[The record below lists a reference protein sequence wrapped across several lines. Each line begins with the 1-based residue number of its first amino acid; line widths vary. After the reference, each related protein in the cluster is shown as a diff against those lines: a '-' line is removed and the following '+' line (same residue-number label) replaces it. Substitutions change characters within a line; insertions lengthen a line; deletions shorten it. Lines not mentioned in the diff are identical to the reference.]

1 MEANDMGFKPTVEW
15 MSEKYDEMNSL
26 LFDGKLMDCDFG
38 IFTSGRGSEGG
49 VLGWFKMTGKNLKG
63 RRSTRRLFKRYG
75 WDEININRGNFVELC
90 KPRIEL
96 NGNYSGKEESFL
108 MTLVHE
114 MCHYYTY
121 MDGYMPVQAHGREF
135 RSICSMVQMKSN
147 GRFTIQRL
155 ASAEQMAGLELSDE
169 MKEKRKRRLDNKKS
183 KTTVLI
189 YWDRDG
195 KTKLVTTM
203 DPKLVNYIKSNGY
216 DKLIVSNDAN
226 LFEMLYNLK
235 YRNNMRLG
243 GVRAPSW
250 RYWDVTGKDWLN
262 ELNEYDIEVYENGKL
277 TGGKATEEPVNDAP
291 RPEEPKASSI
301 VFTITT
307 NKGVVEI
314 PFDGNYS
321 KLVNNIKK
329 RLPGLNDA
337 SIRKIATNPKNF
349 KSVNENMNSVKKVL
363 REVIEE
369 FISNEGDDSI
379 SINPNENLGLN
390 SPIEN
395 DV

>member
-1 MEANDMGFKPTVEW
+1 MEANDMGFVPNVQW

-26 LFDGKLMDCDFG
+26 LFDGELMECDFG
-38 IFTSGRGSEGG
+38 VFTSGRGSEGG

-108 MTLVHE
+108 TTLVHE

-135 RSICSMVQMKSN
+135 RSICSTVQMKSN
-147 GRFTIQRL
+147 GRFTIQRV
-155 ASAEQMAGLELSDE
+155 ATAEQMSGLELSDE
-169 MKEKRKRRLDNKKS
+169 MKEKRQKRLENKKS

-195 KTKLVTTM
+195 KIKLVTTT
-203 DPKLVNYIKSNGY
+203 DKRLVDYIKSNGY
-216 DKLIVSNDAN
+216 SKLIVSNDTN

-235 YRNNMRLG
+235 YRNNMRLSG
-243 GVRAPSW
+243 TRWPSW
-250 RYWDVTGKDWLN
+250 RCWDVTGKGWLN
-262 ELNEYDIEVYENGKL
+262 EVDNYDIEVYENGKL
-277 TGGKATEEPVNDAP
+277 SSMEKTEEPATDTVK
-291 RPEEPKASSI
+291 PEEPKAPSI
-301 VFTITT
+301 IFTITT
-307 NKGVVEI
+307 NKGAVEI
-314 PFDGNYS
+314 PFDGSYS

-329 RLPGLNDA
+329 RLPNLSDE

-390 SPIEN
+390 SPMEN

>member
-1 MEANDMGFKPTVEW
+1 MEANDMGFVPNVQW
-15 MSEKYDEMNSL
+15 MAEKYDEMNSL
-26 LFDGKLMDCDFG
+26 LFDGKLMECDFG

-75 WDEININRGNFVELC
+75 WDEIDINRGNFVELC

-108 MTLVHE
+108 TTLVHE

-155 ASAEQMAGLELSDE
+155 ASAEQMSGLELNDE
-169 MKEKRKRRLDNKKS
+169 MKEKRKKRLERKKS

-195 KTKLVTTM
+195 KTKLVTTTSQ
-203 DPKLVNYIKSNGY
+203 DLVSLIKLGKYKKLV
-216 DKLIVSNDAN
+216 VSNDGN
-226 LFEMLYNLK
+226 LFDYLYNECR
-235 YRNNMRLG
+235 YRNNMRYG
-243 GVRAPSW
+243 RRGWP
-250 RYWDVTGKDWLN
+250 YWDVTGKGWLN
-262 ELNEYDIEVYENGKL
+262 ELDNYDIEVYENGE
-277 TGGKATEEPVNDAP
+277 KAESEKPVEQSNPEPP
-291 RPEEPKASSI
+291 KEPEPIKI
-301 VFTITT
+301 FTIKT

-314 PFDGNYS
+314 PMEPSMKQMFDKAKN
-321 KLVNNIKK
+321 
-329 RLPGLNDA
+329 RLPNLSDDVIMKLINNPA
-337 SIRKIATNPKNF
+337 NYKVMKESRK
-349 KSVNENMNSVKKVL
+349 SVKKVL

>member
-1 MEANDMGFKPTVEW
+1 METNDMGFVPNVQW
-15 MSEKYDEMNSL
+15 MSEKYDEMNNL
-26 LFDGKLMDCDFG
+26 LFDGELMECDFG
-38 IFTSGRGSEGG
+38 IFTTGEGSQGG
-49 VLGWFKMTGKNLKG
+49 VLGWFKMTGKNLNGK
-63 RRSTRRLFKRYG
+63 RSTRRLFKRYG

-90 KPRIEL
+90 EPRIEL
-96 NGNYSGKEESFL
+96 NANYHGKEESFL
-108 MTLVHE
+108 ATLVHE

-135 RSICSMVQMKSN
+135 RQACAMVQAKSN

-169 MKEKRKRRLDNKKS
+169 MKEKRRKRVENRKS

-189 YWDRDG
+189 YWDNNG
-195 KTKLVTTM
+195 KAKLVTTT
-203 DPKLVNYIKSNGY
+203 DQKLVEHLKANAYK
-216 DKLIVSNDAN
+216 KLIVSTDPN
-226 LFEMLYNLK
+226 LFEMLYNLR

-243 GVRAPSW
+243 GTRRPSW

-262 ELNEYDIEVYENGKL
+262 ELNKYDIEVYENGK
-277 TGGKATEEPVNDAP
+277 KVESEKPVEQSNPEPP
-291 RPEEPKASSI
+291 KEPEPIKM
-301 VFTITT
+301 FTIKT

-314 PFDGNYS
+314 PMEPSMKQMFDKVKNRLPNLS
-321 KLVNNIKK
+321 DDAIKK
-329 RLPGLNDA
+329 LINNPANYKVMKE
-337 SIRKIATNPKNF
+337 SRK
-349 KSVNENMNSVKKVL
+349 SVKKVL

-390 SPIEN
+390 SPMEN

>member
-1 MEANDMGFKPTVEW
+1 MEANDMGFVLNVQW

-26 LFDGKLMDCDFG
+26 LFDGKLMECDFG

-75 WDEININRGNFVELC
+75 WDEIDINRGNFVELC

-108 MTLVHE
+108 TTLVHE

-155 ASAEQMAGLELSDE
+155 ATAEQMSGLELNDE
-169 MKEKRKRRLDNKKS
+169 MKEKRKKRIESKKS

-195 KTKLVTTM
+195 KTKLVTTTSQ
-203 DPKLVNYIKSNGY
+203 DLVSLIKLGKYKKLV
-216 DKLIVSNDAN
+216 VSNDGN
-226 LFEMLYNLK
+226 LFDYLYNECR
-235 YRNNMRLG
+235 YRNNMRYG
-243 GVRAPSW
+243 RRGW
-250 RYWDVTGKDWLN
+250 TYWDVTGKGWLN
-262 ELNEYDIEVYENGKL
+262 ELDNYDIEVYENGEKV
-277 TGGKATEEPVNDAP
+277 ESENPVEQSNPEPP
-291 RPEEPKASSI
+291 KEPEPIKI
-301 VFTITT
+301 FTIKT

-314 PFDGNYS
+314 PMEPSMKQMFDKVKN
-321 KLVNNIKK
+321 
-329 RLPGLNDA
+329 RLPNLSDDVIMKLINNPANYKVVNYPQAEDLVGL
-337 SIRKIATNPKNF
+337 P
-349 KSVNENMNSVKKVL
+349 
-363 REVIEE
+363 
-369 FISNEGDDSI
+369 
-379 SINPNENLGLN
+379 
-390 SPIEN
+390 
-395 DV
+395 

>member
-1 MEANDMGFKPTVEW
+1 MGFRPTPEW
-15 MSEKYDEMNSL
+15 MAEKYDEMNSL
-26 LFDGKLMDCDFG
+26 LFGGKLMDCDFG
-38 IFTSGRGSEGG
+38 IFTTGRGSEGG
-49 VLGWFKMTGKNLKG
+49 VLGWFKITGRNIKG

-75 WDEININRGNFVELC
+75 WDTIDINRSNFVELC

-108 MTLVHE
+108 TTLVHE

-121 MDGYMPVQAHGREF
+121 MNGYMPAQAHGREF
-135 RSICSMVQMKSN
+135 KMACAMVQSESG
-147 GRFTIQRL
+147 GRFTIQRV
-155 ASAEQMAGLELSDE
+155 ATSEQMSGLELSDE
-169 MKEKRKRRLDNKKS
+169 MKEKRKKRLESKKS

-189 YWDRDG
+189 YWDKG
-195 KTKLVTTM
+195 GTVKLVTTT
-203 DPKLVNYIKSNGY
+203 DKRLVEHIKSNGY
-216 DKLIVSNDAN
+216 SKLIVSNDTN
-226 LFEMLYNLK
+226 LFEMLYNLR

-243 GVRAPSW
+243 GTRHPSW

-262 ELNEYDIEVYENGKL
+262 ELDNYDIEVYDNGKL
-277 TGGKATEEPVNDAP
+277 SSGEKTEEPATDTVK
-291 RPEEPKASSI
+291 PEGPKTSSI
-301 VFTITT
+301 IFTITT
-307 NKGVVEI
+307 NKGAVEI
-314 PFDGNYS
+314 PFDGSYT
-321 KLVNNIKK
+321 KLVKSIKK
-329 RLPGLNDA
+329 RLPNLSDD

>member
-1 MEANDMGFKPTVEW
+1 MGFRPTPEW
-15 MSEKYDEMNSL
+15 MAEKYDEMNSL
-26 LFDGKLMDCDFG
+26 LFGGKLMDCDFG
-38 IFTSGRGSEGG
+38 IFTTGRGSEGG
-49 VLGWFKMTGKNLKG
+49 VLGWFKITGRNIKG
-63 RRSTRRLFKRYG
+63 RRSTRRLFKQYG
-75 WDEININRGNFVELC
+75 WDTIDINRSNFVELC

-108 MTLVHE
+108 TTLVHE

-121 MDGYMPVQAHGREF
+121 MNGYMPAQAHGREF
-135 RSICSMVQMKSN
+135 KMACAMVQSESG
-147 GRFTIQRL
+147 GRFTIQRV
-155 ASAEQMAGLELSDE
+155 ATSEQMSGLELSDE
-169 MKEKRKRRLDNKKS
+169 MKEKRKKRLESKKS

-195 KTKLVTTM
+195 RTKLVTTT
-203 DPKLVNYIKSNGY
+203 DKRLVDYIKSNGY
-216 DKLIVSNDAN
+216 SKLIVSTDPN
-226 LFEMLYNLK
+226 LFEMLYNLR

-243 GVRAPSW
+243 GTRSPSW

-262 ELNEYDIEVYENGKL
+262 ELNKYDIEVYENGKL
-277 TGGKATEEPVNDAP
+277 SSGEKTEEPATDTVK
-291 RPEEPKASSI
+291 PEGPKTSSI
-301 VFTITT
+301 IFTIAT
-307 NKGVVEI
+307 NKGAVEI
-314 PFDGNYS
+314 PFDGSYT
-321 KLVNNIKK
+321 KLVKNIKK
-329 RLPGLNDA
+329 RLPNLSDE

-349 KSVNENMNSVKKVL
+349 KSVNENMDNVKKVL